1 MSIWKNKVMLGSLGL
16 NFMCRYSVILNWINI
31 LVLEHA
37 DGNLYIN
44 VLNENPGYL
53 EEKIL
58 DTGSKTAPTS
68 AV

>member
-44 VLNENPGYL
+44 VLNENNTTITKCV
-53 EEKIL
+53 KIL
-58 DTGSKTAPTS
+58 LA
-68 AV
+68 